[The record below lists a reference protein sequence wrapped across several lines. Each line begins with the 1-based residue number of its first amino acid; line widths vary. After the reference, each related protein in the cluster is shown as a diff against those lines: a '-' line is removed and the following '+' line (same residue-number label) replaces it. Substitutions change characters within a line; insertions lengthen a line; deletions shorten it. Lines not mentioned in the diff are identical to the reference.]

1 MGEFVNVQG
10 LIMQFFYGLSDGN
23 NPETTEMKKNCNL
36 SSFPRQNLEM
46 SYELAQISEKI

>member
-10 LIMQFFYGLSDGN
+10 IILQFFYGLSDGN
-23 NPETTEMKKNCNL
+23 NPETTEMKKN
-36 SSFPRQNLEM
+36 LEM